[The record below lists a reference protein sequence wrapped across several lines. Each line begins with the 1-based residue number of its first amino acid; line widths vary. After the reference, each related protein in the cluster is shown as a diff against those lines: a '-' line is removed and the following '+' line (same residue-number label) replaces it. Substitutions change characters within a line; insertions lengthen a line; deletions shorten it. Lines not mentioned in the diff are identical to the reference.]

1 MYKEAFE
8 IATLHQES
16 PGRWSVGGRAYVD
29 INLNDDL
36 TLSGKDDLCVRV
48 VGIVTYGKNTDLLST
63 MMTGTLL
70 VEGDIESRPAFL
82 YAKVLT

>member
-8 IATLHQES
+8 IAVLRQES
-16 PGRWSVGGRAYVD
+16 PRRWSVGGRAYVD

-36 TLSGKDDLCVRV
+36 ALSGKGDSRVRV

-70 VEGDIESRPAFL
+70 VEGEIEGQPAFL